1 MTRREERATTGDPTP
16 RWQYRFRNFSRAYS
30 LLREAAED
38 DPKRLSDLERE
49 GLIQRFEYT
58 FELAWKTSK
67 DRLEYD
73 GVQVPTATPRKVIR
87 SAFAA
92 RLIDDGEAWIDMLTD
107 RNAMSHQYDFD
118 IFEAV
123 ADKVH
128 RRYLHLFGEL
138 WERLAAE
145 EMQR

>member
-1 MTRREERATTGDPTP
+1 MTEREERAATGDPTP
-16 RWQYRFRNFSRAYS
+16 RWQYRFRNFSRACS

-49 GLIQRFEYT
+49 GLIQRFGFT
-58 FELAWKTSK
+58 FELAWKTLK

-73 GVQVPTATPRKVIR
+73 GVRVPTATPRKVIR

-92 RLIDDGEAWIDMLTD
+92 GLIDDGEAWIDMLTD
-107 RNAMSHQYDFD
+107 RNAMSHQYDSD

-123 ADKVH
+123 AEKVH
-128 RRYLHLFGEL
+128 MYYLHMFAEL
-138 WERLAAE
+138 RERLAVE
-145 EMQR
+145 EVDG

>member
-30 LLREAAED
+30 LLREAAEA

-58 FELAWKTSK
+58 FELAWKTLK

-92 RLIDDGEAWIDMLTD
+92 GLIDDGEAWIDMLTD

-145 EMQR
+145 EIAR

>member
-30 LLREAAED
+30 LLREAAEA

-58 FELAWKTSK
+58 FELAWKTLK

-87 SAFAA
+87 SGFAA
-92 RLIDDGEAWIDMLTD
+92 GLIDDGEAWIDMLTD

-145 EMQR
+145 EIAR